1 VAPGVTVERT
11 PDRQAIDG
19 KKDWPQRYDRV
30 ELSLDS
36 QGKVTAIRAS
46 YGHDQ
51 GRIAQ
56 ITPYS
61 PLPPFSNGTL
71 TLENGQTYEFDYG
84 TEVDTVALHGL
95 ARAYEASMLLAGLR
109 PGSEVKINYSPY
121 TEGGTSRRLL
131 KVAQSHRVLMTQDY
145 TTAQGDDWR
154 AATVSAEGVVVARHN
169 PEPHNGDNTSVLMR
183 PAKPFEPGSV
193 VYQVKSDKP
202 LGATVLEFSARVY
215 DDSSS
220 IEFAASVDGG
230 TTWVPCGRFDNT
242 WQNCYPQSV
251 RPWKVPW
258 NFVDLTQVATGRSDL
273 LVKLT
278 LRVNPADDRMAL
290 GRIRVVTAESST
302 EK

>member
-1 VAPGVTVERT
+1 M
-11 PDRQAIDG
+11 
-19 KKDWPQRYDRV
+19 
-30 ELSLDS
+30 
-36 QGKVTAIRAS
+36 
-46 YGHDQ
+46 
-51 GRIAQ
+51 
-56 ITPYS
+56 
-61 PLPPFSNGTL
+61 
-71 TLENGQTYEFDYG
+71 
-84 TEVDTVALHGL
+84 ALHGS
-95 ARAYEASMLLAGLR
+95 ARFYEASMLLTGLR
-109 PGSEVKINYSPY
+109 PGSEVTIDYSPY

-154 AATVSAEGVVVARHN
+154 AAAVSAEGVVVARHN

-183 PAKPFEPGSV
+183 PAKPFQPGTV
-193 VYQVKSDKP
+193 IYQVKSDKP

-220 IEFAASVDGG
+220 IDFATSVDGG
-230 TTWVPCGRFDNT
+230 TTWVPCGRFDNP

-258 NFVDLTQVATGRSDL
+258 NFIDLTQVATGRSDL

-290 GRIRVVTAESST
+290 GRIRVVTAEPST
-302 EK
+302 VK